1 MSVPRRAYDL
11 LRGYIG
17 REYERIQGVDFDGAS
32 KELKEAFQNPMK
44 PGETVAVPPAMR
56 QQLTPADR
64 RERACTVL
72 GVPKDAE
79 FAAIRLAYERLN
91 RRSAPTNFPPGSQEA
106 QQAGAIQRR
115 VQDAYR
121 CLADEA
127 DATEVRFKSL
137 EIE

>member
-17 REYERIQGVDFDGAS
+17 REYERIQSVDFDGAA

-44 PGETVAVPPAMR
+44 PGETPPPPVKVRAA
-56 QQLTPADR
+56 PPVDR
-64 RERACTVL
+64 RAQALAVL
-72 GVPKDAE
+72 GVPNDAD
-79 FAAIRLAYERLN
+79 FGAIRTAYERLN
-91 RRSAPTNFPPGSQEA
+91 RRSDPANFPRGSQEA
-106 QQAGAIQRR
+106 TQAGEIQGR
-115 VQDAYR
+115 VQAAYR
-121 CLADEA
+121 ILADQA

>member
-1 MSVPRRAYDL
+1 VSVPRRAYDL

-17 REYERIQGVDFDGAS
+17 REYDRIQGIDFDGAA

-44 PGETVAVPPAMR
+44 PGETPVAPPAAR
-56 QQLTPADR
+56 PRVSAADR
-64 RERACTVL
+64 HDQACTVL
-72 GVPKDAE
+72 GVPKDAD
-79 FAAIRLAYERLN
+79 FSGIRTAYERLN
-91 RRSAPTNFPPGSQEA
+91 RRSDPTNFPKGSAEA
-106 QQAGAIQRR
+106 LQAGLIQRR

-121 CLADEA
+121 LLADQA